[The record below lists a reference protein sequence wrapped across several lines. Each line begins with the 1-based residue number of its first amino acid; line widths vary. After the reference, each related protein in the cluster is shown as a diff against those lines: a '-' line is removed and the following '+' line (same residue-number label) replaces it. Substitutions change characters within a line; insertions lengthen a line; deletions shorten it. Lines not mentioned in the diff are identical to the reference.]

1 MNPPDIG
8 KKILSLK
15 YIWLALISEN
25 FMMIYKHV
33 LKDSE
38 VDPKMWNLVSKCN
51 FYVSDPLKNS
61 FLN

>member
-1 MNPPDIG
+1 MP
-8 KKILSLK
+8 LSLK